1 MKWSN
6 IWLIFRRELRDQLRD
21 RRTIFTMAVL
31 PILLYPLLGIS
42 FFQITQFQN
51 EHVSRIWLIGADEL
65 SDAPVLVQND
75 HFASDVVSESTQ
87 DLMQV
92 VADNE
97 LPLKFAEQTIPEV
110 AREEIAAGSYDAIVY
125 FPPGFGQQLRE
136 FQQQL
141 VDQESEVA
149 EPLMPP
155 RPQLYFNLA
164 RDESQITSD
173 RLLGVIRSWRE
184 AIVAETLEEREI
196 PPQTMMPFIFDTH
209 DVSEGVKRRSAMWA
223 KLLPFVVLIW
233 ALTGAFY
240 PAVDLCAGEKERG
253 TLETLLSSPAG
264 RGEIVWGKL
273 LTIMTFSM
281 ATSLLNLASMG
292 LTGALFFQQMQGMGA
307 MTTAIGPPTVSAIFW
322 LIVVLLPIS
331 ALFSALALAIAAFAR
346 STKEGQYYLMPMLV
360 ITLPLMLLPMMP
372 SVELDWGRSL
382 IPVTGVVLLLQE
394 LIAGNLS
401 HAARFALP
409 VLGVTG
415 VCCWVAIRWAIQQ
428 FNDESVLF
436 RESERW
442 NLLIWLRHLIRDRQ
456 DVPGVGHAVMCGILL
471 LFMRYYAGSLAGV
484 PTSWNSFALAALITL
499 VVLIALPAIL
509 MAVVF
514 TRNPVRTL
522 QLNRPGWKAL
532 PMAVLLAIFLHPAA
546 MAFAELVKLLYPVSD
561 KLALQL
567 QQVSLLIGDAPNV
580 WAVLFIIAVVPAV
593 CEELAFRGFILSG
606 LLRSQRSGTD
616 LAASGIARGPFGLD
630 AERRNKWVA
639 IVVSSFFFGVTH
651 GLLQQSIAAFAVG
664 LVIGYVAV
672 QTRSIWP
679 CILFHLTYNSLSVL
693 MGLALPQW
701 INAYPILEIFFE
713 SGAAGVTYQ
722 GFMVGAGGLV
732 SLAILLWFRSLTQA
746 GKNMPQSEPSSAAS
760 YLAEANC

>member
-1 MKWSN
+1 MKWAN

-21 RRTIFTMAVL
+21 RRTIFTIAVL

-42 FFQITQFQN
+42 FFQMAQFQN
-51 EHVSRIWLIGADEL
+51 EHVSQIWLIGADEL
-65 SDAPVLVQND
+65 ASAPVLVESD
-75 HFASDVVSESTQ
+75 RFASGVVSDSTEH
-87 DLMQV
+87 LMQV

-97 LPLKFAEQTIPEV
+97 LPLKFAEQSIQDV
-110 AREEIAAGSYDAIVY
+110 AQQEIDAGAYDAIVY
-125 FPPGFGQQLRE
+125 FPPGFGQQLGD

-141 VDQESEVA
+141 LDQDAEVSE
-149 EPLMPP
+149 PP
-155 RPQLYFNLA
+155 RPQVYVNLA
-164 RDESQITSD
+164 HDESQIASD
-173 RLLGVIRSWRE
+173 RIAGVMRSWRE
-184 AIVAETLEEREI
+184 AIVAETLENREI
-196 PPQTMMPFIFDTH
+196 PRETMMPFIFETH
-209 DVSEGVKRRSAMWA
+209 DVSEGTKRQSAVWA

-273 LTIMTFSM
+273 LTIITFSM

-292 LTGALFFQQMQGMGA
+292 LTGALFFQQLQGMGA
-307 MTTAIGPPTVSAIFW
+307 SAFAIGPPTVSAIFW
-322 LIVVLLPIS
+322 LVIVLLPIS

-394 LIAGNLS
+394 LIAGNFAS
-401 HAARFALP
+401 AARFALP

-415 VCCWVAIRWAIQQ
+415 LCCWIAMRWAIQQ

-442 NLLIWLRHLIRDRQ
+442 NLAIWMRHLIRDRQ

-471 LFMRYYAGSLAGV
+471 LLMRYYAGSLAGV
-484 PTSWNSFALAALITL
+484 PDSWNSFAIAALITL
-499 VVLIALPAIL
+499 VALIALPSIL

-514 TRNPVRTL
+514 TRSPVKTL
-522 QLNRPGWKAL
+522 QLKRPTWAAL
-532 PMAVLLAIFLHPAA
+532 PMAVLLAIFIHPAA
-546 MAFAELVKLLYPVSD
+546 MAFAELVKLLYPISD
-561 KLALQL
+561 QVALQL
-567 QQVSLLIGDAPNV
+567 QQVSVLIADAPNL

-606 LLRSQRSGTD
+606 LLRNSERSSANR
-616 LAASGIARGPFGLD
+616 AAAGIARGPFGLD
-630 AERRNKWVA
+630 AERRSKWVA
-639 IVVSSFFFGVTH
+639 IFVSSFFFGVTH

-679 CILFHLTYNSLSVL
+679 CILFHLTYNALSVL

-701 INAYPILEIFFE
+701 VSSYPVLEMFFE
-713 SGAAGVTYQ
+713 TSAAGVTYQ

-732 SLAILLWFRSLTQA
+732 SLAILLWFRSLTQPEPHLPEA
-746 GKNMPQSEPSSAAS
+746 EPSTSSA